1 MQNLADTKYLTYLDT
16 AAIFFTLLLTL
27 LLTGCGGSSP
37 TDAATRTSTKTTTDT
52 TDTNARAALGE
63 KLYFDTNLSNPP
75 GQSCGSCHLPSAGFA
90 DPDSDQPTSEG
101 AIAGRFA
108 NRNSP
113 TVSYA
118 NQIPEFS
125 FVVGGLGGGH
135 YVGGQFVDGRAS
147 TLELQALAPFLNV
160 LEMNMGSES
169 AVIDQI
175 KLSEYAAEFETV
187 FGTAALDDSG
197 TAYQQVSQ
205 AIAAFERTAV
215 FSPFNSKFDAVQNGT
230 DIFTVAEQNGRN
242 LFNGKG
248 NCARCHGTGIGNPEV
263 FSNFE
268 YRNIGTPAN
277 AANPFLTLDS
287 SLNSDGATFVD
298 LGLGSALNEAAQNGK
313 FRTPT
318 LRNVNKT
325 APYMHNGVFNTLTE
339 VVNFYNRRDVVG
351 ITPEVNQNVDN
362 GGNIGNLNLTDD
374 EVQDLVAFMQTL
386 SDN

>member
-1 MQNLADTKYLTYLDT
+1 MQNLADTKYLTFLDT

-37 TDAATRTSTKTTTDT
+37 TDAATRASTKTTTET

-101 AIAGRFA
+101 AIAGRFG

-113 TVSYA
+113 TASYA
-118 NQIPEFS
+118 NQTPEFS
-125 FVVGGLGGGH
+125 FVVGGPGGGH
-135 YVGGQFVDGRAS
+135 YVGGQFLDGRAS
-147 TLELQALAPFLNV
+147 TLELQALAPFLNI
-160 LEMNMGSES
+160 LEMNMASEA

-187 FGTAALDDSG
+187 FGAAALDDSG

-230 DIFTVAEQNGRN
+230 DVFTVAEQNGRN

-248 NCARCHGTGIGNPEV
+248 NCARCHGTGNGNPEV

-268 YRNIGTPAN
+268 YSNIGTPAN

-287 SLNSDGATFVD
+287 SLNTDGAAFVD

-318 LRNVNKT
+318 LRNVNNT

-339 VVNFYNRRDVVG
+339 VVNFYNRRDIDG

-362 GGNIGNLNLTDD
+362 GGNIGNLNLTDG
-374 EVQDLVAFMQTL
+374 EVQDLVAFMQAL

>member
-1 MQNLADTKYLTYLDT
+1 MQNSTVTKYLNIT
-16 AAIFFTLLLTL
+16 AIILTLLLTL
-27 LLTGCGGSSP
+27 LLAGCGSS
-37 TDAATRTSTKTTTDT
+37 STTVPTTTTIT
-52 TDTNARAALGE
+52 TTAVDKTAQESVGE

-75 GQSCGSCHLPSAGFA
+75 GQSCASCHLPNAGFA
-90 DPDSDQPTSEG
+90 DPDNGQPTSEG
-101 AIAGRFA
+101 AIAGRFG

-113 TVSYA
+113 TASYA
-118 NQIPEFS
+118 SQIPEFS
-125 FVVGGLGGGH
+125 FVTGGPGGGH
-135 YVGGQFVDGRAS
+135 YVGGQFLDGRAS
-147 TLELQALAPFLNV
+147 TLELQALGPFLNV
-160 LEMNMGSES
+160 LEMNMASEA

-175 KLSEYAAEFETV
+175 KLATYATEFETV
-187 FGTAALDDSG
+187 YGNGALDDSA

-230 DIFTVAEQNGRN
+230 DGFTVAEQNGQN

-248 NCARCHGTGIGNPEV
+248 NCTRCHGTGNGSPEV
-263 FSNFE
+263 FSDFE

-277 AANPFLTLDS
+277 PTNPFLTLDS
-287 SLNSDGATFVD
+287 SLNPDGAGFVD
-298 LGLGSALNEAAQNGK
+298 FGLGSAVNEVAQNGK

-318 LRNVNKT
+318 LRNVNAT

-339 VVNFYNRRDVVG
+339 VVNFYNRRDVDG
-351 ITPEVNQNVDN
+351 TTPEVNQNVDN
-362 GGNIGNLNLTDD
+362 GGNIGNLNLTPA

>member
-1 MQNLADTKYLTYLDT
+1 MQNSTVTKYLNIT
-16 AAIFFTLLLTL
+16 AIILTL
-27 LLTGCGGSSP
+27 LLTALLTGCGSS
-37 TDAATRTSTKTTTDT
+37 STTEPTTTTITITAVDKT
-52 TDTNARAALGE
+52 AQESLGE

-75 GQSCGSCHLPSAGFA
+75 GQSCASCHLPNAGFA
-90 DPDSDQPTSEG
+90 DPDNGQPTSEG
-101 AIAGRFA
+101 AIAGRFG

-113 TVSYA
+113 TASYA
-118 NQIPEFS
+118 SQIPEFS
-125 FVVGGLGGGH
+125 FVSGGPGGGH
-135 YVGGQFVDGRAS
+135 YVGGQFLDGRAN
-147 TLELQALAPFLNV
+147 TLELQALGPFINA
-160 LEMNMGSES
+160 LEMNMASEA

-175 KLSEYAAEFETV
+175 KLATYATEFETV
-187 FGTAALDDSG
+187 YGNGTLGDSP

-230 DIFTVAEQNGRN
+230 DGFTVAEQNGQN

-248 NCARCHGTGIGNPEV
+248 NCARCHSTGNGSPEV
-263 FSNFE
+263 FSDFE

-277 AANPFLTLDS
+277 PANPFLALDS
-287 SLNSDGATFVD
+287 SLNPDGAGFVD
-298 LGLGSALNEAAQNGK
+298 FGLGSVVNEVAQNGK

-318 LRNVNKT
+318 LRNANAT

-339 VVNFYNRRDVVG
+339 VVNFYNRRDVDG

-362 GGNIGNLNLTDD
+362 GGNIGNLNLTPA
-374 EVQDLVAFMQTL
+374 EVQDLVEFMQTL